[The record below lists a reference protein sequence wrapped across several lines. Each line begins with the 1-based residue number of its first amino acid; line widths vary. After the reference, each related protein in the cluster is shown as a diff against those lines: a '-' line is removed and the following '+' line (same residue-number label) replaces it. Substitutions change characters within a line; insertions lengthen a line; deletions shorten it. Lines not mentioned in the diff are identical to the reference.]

1 MSYRTTDRAG
11 TVTYHALG
19 MSLDGATSRTYQYKT
34 HVLDALARHGLVPKP
49 TTSPERLR
57 EFLNDLYRYELRRLR
72 DCLVRKEFP
81 RSDYSGRVIALRR
94 RYQLMSVPVQFWTEP
109 SG

>member
-1 MSYRTTDRAG
+1 MSYRSAEGAG

-19 MSLDGATSRTYQYKT
+19 MSLDGATGRTYLYKA

-72 DCLVRKEFP
+72 DCLVRNEFP
-81 RSDYSGRVIALRR
+81 RSDYSGRVIELRR
-94 RYQLMSVPVQFWTEP
+94 RYQLMSVPVQFWIE
-109 SG
+109 